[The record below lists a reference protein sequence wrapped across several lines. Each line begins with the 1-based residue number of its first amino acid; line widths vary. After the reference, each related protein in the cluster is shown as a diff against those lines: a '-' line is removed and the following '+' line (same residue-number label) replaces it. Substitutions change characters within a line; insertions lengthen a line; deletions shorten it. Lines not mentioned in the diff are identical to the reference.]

1 MTPDNLLNYLEKATN
16 EQLTEWKQAIDSEIE
31 KRQSRERAEARKKI
45 RELAETHGI
54 DLASLSPGVTGKKH
68 EAKYRNPEN
77 QFITWSGIGRKP
89 KWVAEWLAAG
99 KALDDLRIK

>member
-54 DLASLSPGVTGKKH
+54 DLASLSPGITGKKH
-68 EAKYRNPEN
+68 EAKYRNPN
-77 QFITWSGIGRKP
+77 DQFTTWSGIGRKP

-99 KALDDLRIK
+99 KALEDLRIN

>member
-31 KRQSRERAEARKKI
+31 NRQSRERAEARKKI